1 MGFIREAQCMR
12 TSGLNVLPA
21 SRERKYCSSISWK
34 EYIDTVPTDEEFNRF
49 FATPHDAVCIIC
61 GKTSGNLEALD
72 FDKKGI
78 CFNQW
83 KDFIGE
89 ELYAKLT
96 VETTQN
102 GGYHVYYRCS
112 TIQENQKLAKDVD
125 GSILIETRGAGGL
138 IISYPTQGYDLVSG
152 KLCGV
157 NVITADERDSIIS
170 AAKMFDK
177 TPCTLYEPARTSYG
191 EDSRPGDEYN
201 ESEKIENL
209 LTRYG
214 WKVLRSDNE
223 NRHYWERPG
232 QTAYKRCGGTTLD
245 NIFYCF
251 TSSVP
256 SLEPNRAYT
265 CFSLRAAI
273 ECSGDYS
280 QCAKLLS
287 AEGYGVRKYVIDDSS
302 CSEESSI
309 SGQREEEVPPVS
321 EELMDVGGFLGDVIN
336 YSMESFTYN
345 KKTLAFC
352 AGLALLSTLVGR
364 KVQGTD
370 GTRTN
375 IYLLALADSGV
386 GKDSGRKLNNS
397 ILDQVGM
404 SSCSGDTFAS
414 GAGLQDELFVNRVK
428 LYQSD
433 EFDYLLKQI
442 KSGMAGSETLVSELL
457 TIYSSA
463 GGTKKMRSKAKTVD
477 DKATFNVI
485 DQPHLTIY
493 GTAVP
498 EHFYNAVTETM
509 LSNGL
514 FARMLVLEAGK
525 RNQGHRVKVKP
536 IPSKILE
543 VASYWANY
551 TQSEGNLSS
560 LSCQPVVI
568 PETPQGSIILEQAM
582 RYAEGEY
589 EKCYYKRDQA
599 GMATWARFS
608 EHVPKMALLHAI
620 SKNPYNPIVCHES
633 AGWAFDIV
641 KAIITRMLYIVSN
654 KMARTDFQSLTT
666 RLLAL
671 LETDTK
677 SITRAKALKE
687 LGIKPTEL
695 IEVEQAL
702 VLQDSIVIEKKGQS
716 TFYRLL

>member
-1 MGFIREAQCMR
+1 MGFTNEALCMR
-12 TSGLNVLPA
+12 AAGLNVLPA

-34 EYIDTVPTDEEFNRF
+34 EYIDVIPTDADFNRF
-49 FATPHDAVCIIC
+49 FSIPHDAICIIC
-61 GKTSGNLEALD
+61 GKTSGNLEAID
-72 FDKKGI
+72 FDKKGV

-83 KDFIGE
+83 KELVGE
-89 ELYAKLT
+89 ELYSKLT

-112 TIQENQKLAKDVD
+112 TIQENQKLAKDTD
-125 GSILIETRGAGGL
+125 GSVLIETRGAGGL
-138 IISYPTQGYDLVSG
+138 IISYPTQGYDLLSG

-157 NVITADERDSIIS
+157 NVITEDERDSIIS

-191 EDSRPGDEYN
+191 EDYRPGDEYN
-201 ESEKIENL
+201 GNEKIENL
-209 LTRYG
+209 LTGYG
-214 WKVLRSDNE
+214 WTLLRSDKE
-223 NRHYWERPG
+223 NRRYWERPG

-273 ECSGDYS
+273 ECGGDYS

-302 CSEESSI
+302 CREESSI
-309 SGQREEEVPPVS
+309 SEPREEEIPPVS
-321 EELMDVGGFLGDVIN
+321 EDLLNVGGFLGDIIN

-352 AGLALLSTLVGR
+352 AGLSLLSTLVGR

-375 IYLLALADSGV
+375 LYLLALADSGV
-386 GKDSGRKLNNS
+386 GKDSGRKLNNT

-404 SSCSGDTFAS
+404 SSCCGDTFAS
-414 GAGLQDELFVNRVK
+414 GAGLQDELYLNPVK

-442 KSGMAGSETLVSELL
+442 KSGVSGSEMLVSELL

-463 GGTKKMRSKAKTVD
+463 GGTKKMRSKAKTPEDRSVF
-477 DKATFNVI
+477 KTI

-498 EHFYNAVTETM
+498 EHFYNAITETM

-525 RNQGHRVKVKP
+525 RNPGHRAKVKP
-536 IPSKILE
+536 IPAKILE
-543 VASYWANY
+543 VATYWANY
-551 TQSEGNLSS
+551 TQAGGNLSQ
-560 LSCQPVVI
+560 LSCTPTII
-568 PETPQGSIILEQAM
+568 PETPQASIILEQSM

-589 EKCYYKRDQA
+589 EKCYCKRDQA

-608 EHVPKMALLHAI
+608 EHVPKLALLYAI

-633 AGWAFDIV
+633 AGWSFDIV
-641 KAIITRMLYIVSN
+641 KAIVTRMLYIISN

-666 RLLAL
+666 SLLGL
-671 LETDTK
+671 LENDTHTI
-677 SITRAKALKE
+677 SRSKALKM

-695 IEVEQAL
+695 VEVEQAL
-702 VLQDSIVIEKKGQS
+702 VLQDSIVIEKKGLS
-716 TFYRLL
+716 TYYRLL